1 LQTYDLEQLLKNSE
15 SKLKGQYAM
24 TNPKVIHSNENVS
37 SIACILT
44 RVSQGNDNKKKGGA
58 LAILRISGLTNDLDL
73 LLLSEE
79 ETVEHFE
86 VLELGDNSYA
96 LVAV

>member
-1 LQTYDLEQLLKNSE
+1 
-15 SKLKGQYAM
+15 M
-24 TNPKVIHSNENVS
+24 INPKVIHSNENVS

-44 RVSQGNDNKKKGGA
+44 RTNQPNDNKKKGGA
-58 LAILRISGLTNDLDL
+58 LAVLRVSGLTNDLDI

-86 VLELGDNSYA
+86 VLELGDNSYS
-96 LVAV
+96 LVAVE